1 MWLKEQPARLSAK
14 SRLRGKLA
22 DIVRHRDGRVEM
34 DSNSAENLIRPVAP
48 NRKNALFAGHD
59 EGAAAWGRIADRNR
73 QAERRR
79 ALRLPQPV
87 SQ

>member
-14 SRLRGKLA
+14 SRLSGKLA
-22 DIVRHRDGRVEM
+22 YIVRHRDGRVEM

-48 NRKNALFAGHD
+48 NRKNALLAGHD
-59 EGAAAWGRIADRNR
+59 EGAAAWIAADRNR